1 MTLIDERNDRGSRM
15 TTSTLDSDG
24 KTDSLEAADNKSANN
39 QEGQVASRRYMD
51 AINSLG
57 QTLNLER
64 RDSRRERR
72 IGRVAQYTGPARREI
87 IDRRENPGDRRKRR
101 SQS

>member
-1 MTLIDERNDRGSRM
+1 M
-15 TTSTLDSDG
+15 TSTPDSDSLTDG
-24 KTDSLEAADNKSANN
+24 SKTADDKSADTR
-39 QEGQVASRRYMD
+39 EGQVASRRYMD

-57 QTLNLER
+57 RTLNLER

-72 IGRVAQYTGPARREI
+72 MGMIGQYTGPARRKI
-87 IDRRENPGDRRKRR
+87 IDRRENQDDRRKRR